1 MAGNWIKFDT
11 STSDKPEVWA
21 IAESL
26 GIDPDAVV
34 GKLLRVW
41 AWFDD
46 HSEDGE
52 AAGGSMA
59 LLDRRVG
66 VEGFCRAMC
75 QVAWMRQD
83 GDIVRIANFDRHNGQ
98 TAKKRANTAKRVAS
112 FKANSGN
119 AGGNA
124 KGNAGGNA
132 TDTQLSVTAREL
144 IPRPIRRL
152 VYDRDGRTC
161 AYCGRKEGETEP
173 REPKIAGSLAID
185 HVIPLARGGENTEK
199 NMVTSCVPCNQY
211 KSDRTPDECGLA
223 WPTVNGE
230 RLGVT
235 KSVTKSVTR
244 ALPKEEKRREEKKDT
259 HTHTAKPEP
268 IQPPDELTHHWD
280 RWCEYCLAIGK
291 PVNQIQAD
299 AILMDLGRRG
309 TAKAIRDI
317 DFSIRKS
324 AKSILD
330 SDNDFEKH
338 ATKPRTFT
346 PATKTRNYT

>member
-46 HSEDGE
+46 QTEKGN
-52 AAGGSMA
+52 APIVTRA
-59 LLDRRVG
+59 LLDRKVG
-66 VEGFCRAMC
+66 VTGFVTAMV
-75 QVAWMRQD
+75 QAGWMVETD
-83 GDIVRIANFDRHNGQ
+83 GLLTLPNFDRHNGQ
-98 TAKKRANTAKRVAS
+98 TAKNRVLTAKRVATH
-112 FKANSGN
+112 KKGN
-119 AGGNA
+119 AEGNA
-124 KGNAGGNA
+124 KGNA
-132 TDTQLSVTAREL
+132 
-144 IPRPIRRL
+144 PI
-152 VYDRDGRTC
+152 
-161 AYCGRKEGETEP
+161 
-173 REPKIAGSLAID
+173 
-185 HVIPLARGGENTEK
+185 
-199 NMVTSCVPCNQY
+199 
-211 KSDRTPDECGLA
+211 
-223 WPTVNGE
+223 
-230 RLGVT
+230 
-235 KSVTKSVTR
+235 VTR
-244 ALPKEEKRREEKKDT
+244 ALPKEEKRREEKNT
-259 HTHTAKPEP
+259 LTHTAEPEP
-268 IQPPDELTHHWD
+268 IQPEDELTPHWN

-330 SDNDFEKH
+330 SDNDFEKQ

-346 PATKTRNYT
+346 PATKTRNYQ

>member
-46 HSEDGE
+46 QTEKGN
-52 AAGGSMA
+52 APIVTRA
-59 LLDRRVG
+59 LLDRKVG
-66 VEGFCRAMC
+66 VTGFVTAM
-75 QVAWMRQD
+75 VSAGWMVETD
-83 GDIVRIANFDRHNGQ
+83 GLLTLPNFDRHNGQ
-98 TAKKRANTAKRVAS
+98 TAKNRVLTAKRVATH
-112 FKANSGN
+112 KKGN
-119 AGGNA
+119 AEGNA
-124 KGNAGGNA
+124 KGNA
-132 TDTQLSVTAREL
+132 T
-144 IPRPIRRL
+144 I
-152 VYDRDGRTC
+152 
-161 AYCGRKEGETEP
+161 
-173 REPKIAGSLAID
+173 
-185 HVIPLARGGENTEK
+185 
-199 NMVTSCVPCNQY
+199 
-211 KSDRTPDECGLA
+211 
-223 WPTVNGE
+223 
-230 RLGVT
+230 
-235 KSVTKSVTR
+235 VTR
-244 ALPKEEKRREEKKDT
+244 ALPKEEKNREEKNT
-259 HTHTAKPEP
+259 HTHTAEPEP
-268 IQPPDELTHHWD
+268 IQPEDELAPHWR

-291 PVNQIQAD
+291 PVNEIQAD

-330 SDNDFEKH
+330 SDNDFEKQ

-346 PATKTRNYT
+346 PATKTRNYQ

>member
-46 HSEDGE
+46 QTEKGN
-52 AAGGSMA
+52 APIVTRA
-59 LLDRRVG
+59 LLDRKVG
-66 VEGFCRAMC
+66 VTGFVTAM
-75 QVAWMRQD
+75 VAAGWMVETD
-83 GDIVRIANFDRHNGQ
+83 GLLTLPNFDRHNGQ
-98 TAKKRANTAKRVAS
+98 TAKNRILTAKRVATH
-112 FKANSGN
+112 KKGN
-119 AGGNA
+119 ADGNA
-124 KGNAGGNA
+124 KGNA
-132 TDTQLSVTAREL
+132 
-144 IPRPIRRL
+144 
-152 VYDRDGRTC
+152 
-161 AYCGRKEGETEP
+161 
-173 REPKIAGSLAID
+173 AI
-185 HVIPLARGGENTEK
+185 
-199 NMVTSCVPCNQY
+199 
-211 KSDRTPDECGLA
+211 
-223 WPTVNGE
+223 
-230 RLGVT
+230 
-235 KSVTKSVTR
+235 VTR
-244 ALPKEEKRREEKKDT
+244 ALPREEKRREEKNT
-259 HTHTAKPEP
+259 HTHTAEPEQ
-268 IQPPDELTHHWD
+268 IQPEDELTPHWN

-330 SDNDFEKH
+330 SDNDFEKQ

-346 PATKTRNYT
+346 PAAKTRNYT

>member
-21 IAESL
+21 MSESL

-46 HSEDGE
+46 QTEKGN
-52 AAGGSMA
+52 APIVTRA
-59 LLDRRVG
+59 LLDRKVG
-66 VEGFCRAMC
+66 VTGFVTAM
-75 QVAWMRQD
+75 VAAGWMVETD
-83 GDIVRIANFDRHNGQ
+83 GLLTLPNFDRHNGQ
-98 TAKKRANTAKRVAS
+98 TAKNRILTAKRVAAHKKS
-112 FKANSGN
+112 N

-124 KGNAGGNA
+124 KGNAA
-132 TDTQLSVTAREL
+132 IVT
-144 IPRPIRRL
+144 
-152 VYDRDGRTC
+152 G
-161 AYCGRKEGETEP
+161 
-173 REPKIAGSLAID
+173 
-185 HVIPLARGGENTEK
+185 
-199 NMVTSCVPCNQY
+199 
-211 KSDRTPDECGLA
+211 
-223 WPTVNGE
+223 
-230 RLGVT
+230 
-235 KSVTKSVTR
+235 

-268 IQPPDELTHHWD
+268 IQPPDELTPHWD
-280 RWCEYCLAIGK
+280 RWCEYVLGTTGK
-291 PVNQIQAD
+291 AVNAIQAD
-299 AILMDLGRRG
+299 ALLMELGRRG

-330 SDNDFEKH
+330 SDNDFEKQS
-338 ATKPRTFT
+338 AKPRTYT